1 MENEAGGFCAKNFF
15 LLNGAV
21 GSVTITP
28 GMGRETALRVRREC
42 RATAKGNSQM
52 EISTREK
59 ILQIVSRYVIITLS
73 ISIMTIGVYFFK
85 FPNNFVFGGVTG
97 GAALVAKLTPL
108 SASAFSSGAN
118 ILLLILGW
126 IFLGRDFA
134 ISTGWATVVMTAELA
149 LFEKY
154 VPLSGPLSDQPMLDL
169 VFAIALPAIA
179 SALLFN
185 VGASSGGTDVVALIL
200 KKYAH
205 MQNTGEALFIT
216 DLAMV
221 LAACFVFDLYTAL
234 YSFVGLTVKSLVVDA
249 VLEQMKMCKAILI
262 ICDDK
267 DPICDF
273 VMRKLVRGATYTP
286 CYGAYTDRP
295 HYMIY
300 TTLTHREALQL
311 QAFIHKENL
320 NAFISMLSTTEV
332 FGKGFNHA

>member
-1 MENEAGGFCAKNFF
+1 
-15 LLNGAV
+15 
-21 GSVTITP
+21 
-28 GMGRETALRVRREC
+28 
-42 RATAKGNSQM
+42 M

-59 ILQIVSRYVIITLS
+59 TLQIVSRYVIITLS

-154 VPLSGPLSDQPMLDL
+154 VP
-169 VFAIALPAIA
+169 
-179 SALLFN
+179 
-185 VGASSGGTDVVALIL
+185 LIL

>member
-1 MENEAGGFCAKNFF
+1 
-15 LLNGAV
+15 
-21 GSVTITP
+21 
-28 GMGRETALRVRREC
+28 
-42 RATAKGNSQM
+42 M

-59 ILQIVSRYVIITLS
+59 TLQIVSRYVIITLS

-108 SASAFSSGAN
+108 SASAFSSCAN

-154 VPLSGPLSDQPMLDL
+154 VPLSGPLSNQPMLDL

-200 KKYAH
+200 KKYTH
-205 MQNTGEALFIT
+205 MKNTGEALFIT
-216 DLAMV
+216 DFVMV

-249 VLEQMKMCKAILI
+249 VLEQLVDAGHARRGCTDYDDLVGLLVDDGVEVVYGLLLELPDLLGEHRVIAVGGFFGLGIGCLTSGQGGRADSNGGPSDCGELAAADILQFLKHSVSPFDPSCEGMDGRPSIDLGNSMGSRI
-262 ICDDK
+262 IHEQ
-267 DPICDF
+267 ISYAYH
-273 VMRKLVRGATYTP
+273 MYTVR
-286 CYGAYTDRP
+286 
-295 HYMIY
+295 
-300 TTLTHREALQL
+300 LT
-311 QAFIHKENL
+311 
-320 NAFISMLSTTEV
+320 
-332 FGKGFNHA
+332 

>member
-1 MENEAGGFCAKNFF
+1 
-15 LLNGAV
+15 
-21 GSVTITP
+21 
-28 GMGRETALRVRREC
+28 
-42 RATAKGNSQM
+42 M

-108 SASAFSSGAN
+108 SASAFSSYAN

-200 KKYAH
+200 KKYTH
-205 MQNTGEALFIT
+205 MKNTGEALFIT
-216 DLAMV
+216 DFVMV

>member
-1 MENEAGGFCAKNFF
+1 
-15 LLNGAV
+15 
-21 GSVTITP
+21 
-28 GMGRETALRVRREC
+28 
-42 RATAKGNSQM
+42 M

-59 ILQIVSRYVIITLS
+59 TLQIVSRYVIITLS

-108 SASAFSSGAN
+108 SASAFSSCAN

-126 IFLGRDFA
+126 IFLGKDFA

-154 VPLSGPLSDQPMLDL
+154 VPLSGPLSNQPMLDL

-200 KKYAH
+200 KKYTH
-205 MQNTGEALFIT
+205 MKNTGEALFIT

-249 VLEQMKMCKAILI
+249 HRAVAQGHGRGLEAEGVELRQPLFGPVSGRFA
-262 ICDDK
+262 
-267 DPICDF
+267 
-273 VMRKLVRGATYTP
+273 KLRPRHLKHRAHAHPHRATTERVAAGGVDEDGVHVQRRRTAEDCADVRGIHHIFEHGNAARICANLRNTFQSR
-286 CYGAYTDRP
+286 AA
-295 HYMIY
+295 
-300 TTLTHREALQL
+300 HR
-311 QAFIHKENL
+311 
-320 NAFISMLSTTEV
+320 T
-332 FGKGFNHA
+332 

>member
-1 MENEAGGFCAKNFF
+1 
-15 LLNGAV
+15 
-21 GSVTITP
+21 
-28 GMGRETALRVRREC
+28 
-42 RATAKGNSQM
+42 M

-126 IFLGRDFA
+126 IFLGKDFA

-200 KKYAH
+200 QKIHPYEEH
-205 MQNTGEALFIT
+205 
-216 DLAMV
+216 
-221 LAACFVFDLYTAL
+221 
-234 YSFVGLTVKSLVVDA
+234 
-249 VLEQMKMCKAILI
+249 
-262 ICDDK
+262 
-267 DPICDF
+267 
-273 VMRKLVRGATYTP
+273 RRGAFYHRP
-286 CYGAYTDRP
+286 RHGAGSLLRLRPLHRSLLFRGSDGQEPRRRCRPRADEDVQSHPHHLRRQRP
-295 HYMIY
+295 H
-300 TTLTHREALQL
+300 L
-311 QAFIHKENL
+311 
-320 NAFISMLSTTEV
+320 
-332 FGKGFNHA
+332 

>member
-1 MENEAGGFCAKNFF
+1 
-15 LLNGAV
+15 
-21 GSVTITP
+21 
-28 GMGRETALRVRREC
+28 
-42 RATAKGNSQM
+42 M

-59 ILQIVSRYVIITLS
+59 TLQIVSRYVIITLS

-118 ILLLILGW
+118 IFLLVLGW

-200 KKYAH
+200 KKYTH
-205 MQNTGEALFIT
+205 MKN
-216 DLAMV
+216 DMNP
-221 LAACFVFDLYTAL
+221 
-234 YSFVGLTVKSLVVDA
+234 KS
-249 VLEQMKMCKAILI
+249 
-262 ICDDK
+262 
-267 DPICDF
+267 
-273 VMRKLVRGATYTP
+273 
-286 CYGAYTDRP
+286 
-295 HYMIY
+295 
-300 TTLTHREALQL
+300 
-311 QAFIHKENL
+311 
-320 NAFISMLSTTEV
+320 
-332 FGKGFNHA
+332 